1 MSELLSAL
9 TGGVA
14 GVAIG
19 EAASTALGPVF
30 EPLEQ
35 DAWQSQ
41 PSKILDL
48 NQLATLVAT
57 ALNSI
62 DDVLDDAERNGY
74 NRDELQS
81 AIQLALKAPGP
92 PDAEKLYLR
101 TQADPQGSITLA
113 QLHHAYA
120 KAGIEFQYWD
130 PLTAAAQTTLLTPAE
145 LALGA
150 VRGTVNDQGL
160 LVVELDTSGSNVEQ
174 YTPAALNIIDE
185 AAAAG
190 INTERL
196 RAMIGSIGL
205 PMAVELAARATYRNI
220 LTKGAYYQAVLE
232 GDTRPEW
239 ADSIFEVAKA
249 IPTADQYIE
258 NYLRGWTPDFQTAL
272 NNAALHGM
280 SAADATIIYQNM
292 GRPLAVHQITTG
304 LERGGVFGGYY
315 EGVPDPY
322 LSALRESNI
331 RPEYGNIA
339 YANRY
344 TYPGYFVLK
353 PMVASGAITVDQA
366 ATYLL
371 YEGWEPELAA
381 LTAESFAQATTTPS
395 THVKSSQTSLV
406 TATRKAYIGNSIT
419 VAQAQ
424 TALTS
429 AGESPADQASLL
441 ALWDAQKAVEFS
453 AQPVGPIIAPST
465 GG

>member
-81 AIQLALKAPGP
+81 AIQLALKAPGRRRR
-92 PDAEKLYLR
+92 ELYLR
-101 TQADPQGSITLA
+101 TQADPQGSITLE

-120 KAGIEFQYWD
+120 KAGIEFQYRD

-160 LVVELDTSGSNVEQ
+160 LIVELDTSGSNVEQ

-220 LTKGAYYQAVLE
+220 LTKGA
-232 GDTRPEW
+232 
-239 ADSIFEVAKA
+239 
-249 IPTADQYIE
+249 
-258 NYLRGWTPDFQTAL
+258 
-272 NNAALHGM
+272 
-280 SAADATIIYQNM
+280 
-292 GRPLAVHQITTG
+292 
-304 LERGGVFGGYY
+304 
-315 EGVPDPY
+315 
-322 LSALRESNI
+322 
-331 RPEYGNIA
+331 
-339 YANRY
+339 
-344 TYPGYFVLK
+344 
-353 PMVASGAITVDQA
+353 
-366 ATYLL
+366 
-371 YEGWEPELAA
+371 
-381 LTAESFAQATTTPS
+381 
-395 THVKSSQTSLV
+395 
-406 TATRKAYIGNSIT
+406 
-419 VAQAQ
+419 
-424 TALTS
+424 
-429 AGESPADQASLL
+429 
-441 ALWDAQKAVEFS
+441 
-453 AQPVGPIIAPST
+453 ST
-465 GG
+465 GGTRR

>member
-1 MSELLSAL
+1 MSSIVSAL

-14 GVAIG
+14 GIAIG
-19 EAASTALGPVF
+19 EAGSSALDPVF
-30 EPLEQ
+30 ELPRQ
-35 DAWQSQ
+35 DAWEKNTN
-41 PSKILDL
+41 KILAED
-48 NQLATLVAT
+48 QLAQLVAEALNTVEDVIEDVNRNGFNSDEFETLV
-57 ALNSI
+57 
-62 DDVLDDAERNGY
+62 
-74 NRDELQS
+74 
-81 AIQLALKAPGP
+81 QLALRAAPP
-92 PDAEKLYLR
+92 PVAEKLYLR
-101 TQADPQGSITLA
+101 AQGKYPGAITLA
-113 QLHHAYA
+113 QLHHSYG
-120 KAGIEFQYWD
+120 KSGIEGQWWD

-160 LVVELDTSGSNVEQ
+160 LVVELDTSGSNVKQ

-381 LTAESFAQATTTPS
+381 LTAESFAQATTTTS

-406 TATRKAYIGNSIT
+406 TATRKAYIGGSIT

-441 ALWDAQKAVEFS
+441 ALWDAQKTLEFA
-453 AQPVGPIIAPST
+453 AQPVGPIIAPPT